1 MTSTRDVSV
10 AVIGAGPVG
19 ATAANLLGTYGIST
33 LVIDRESDIVDYPR
47 AIGIDD
53 ESLRT
58 FQNAGLAD
66 KVLRSTI
73 QNVPLKFFDAAG
85 HCLADIRPTA
95 RDYGWHKRNIFM
107 QPKAEAVL
115 REGLR
120 RFPHVR
126 MELGTRLRELRQDA
140 DGVSLLMVDAF
151 GETHDVHADFV
162 IAADG
167 GRSPIRG
174 QLGIPLEG
182 STHPRKWVVIDCA
195 TDPLDAPYT
204 ALHCD
209 PRRPYVSA
217 HLPEDHRR
225 WEFML
230 FPGEDADELL
240 SPDRVKDLL
249 HRYVGATAT
258 ATATAEV
265 LRARVYTHHSR
276 IAARFVEGRVALAG
290 DAAHLM
296 PPWAGQGMNT
306 GIRDVTNLCWKLAAI
321 VRGQADKSLLA
332 TYDEERRPHAKAMIE
347 LSTTLGRVLAP
358 KRRSVARLRDLT
370 LRAASLAPAIRSWIL
385 EMRFKPVPDYH
396 NGFVSRGG
404 DSGTAPSVG
413 RMLPQPMVETSDGAH
428 VRLDDALG
436 SWFAVL
442 GFECDP
448 LARLTGDELAALHRF
463 QPRVVK
469 VLASRPGARHDQQPC
484 VSDDTVVI
492 EDLDNQLRPWFQA
505 QGRNVAFVRPDR
517 FVAAM
522 TDLDGLGRAITDL
535 ADRLAAPSRL
545 AEPGRLT
552 ARSGVP

>member
-1 MTSTRDVSV
+1 MTGTESVSV

-19 ATAANLLGTYGIST
+19 ATAANLLGTYGVST
-33 LVIDRESDIVDYPR
+33 LIIDREPDIVDYPR
-47 AIGIDD
+47 AIGLDD

-58 FQNAGLAD
+58 FQSAGLAGEI
-66 KVLRSTI
+66 LRSTI

-85 HCLADIRPTA
+85 RCLADIRPTA
-95 RDYGWHKRNIFM
+95 RDYGWHKRNIFT

-126 MELGTRLRELRQDA
+126 LELGTQLRELTQDD
-140 DGVSLLMVDAF
+140 DGVSLLIADEC
-151 GETHDVHADFV
+151 GETREVRADYV

-167 GRSPIRG
+167 GRSSIRSR
-174 QLGIPLEG
+174 LGIALEG
-182 STHPRKWVVIDCA
+182 STHPHKWVVIDCA
-195 TDPLDAPYT
+195 EDPLDAPYT

-217 HLPEDHRR
+217 RLPDDHRR

-240 SPDRVKDLL
+240 SPERVKDLL
-249 HRYVGATAT
+249 RRHGGAPATAT
-258 ATATAEV
+258 ADV
-265 LRARVYTHHSR
+265 LRARVYTHHAR

-321 VRGQADKSLLA
+321 VRGRAGASLLA

-347 LSTTLGRVLAP
+347 LSATLGRVLAP
-358 KRRSVARLRDLT
+358 KRRSAARIRDLT
-370 LRAASLAPAIRSWIL
+370 LRAASHAPAIRSWIL
-385 EMRFKPVPDYH
+385 EMRFKPVPDYRT
-396 NGFVSRGG
+396 GFVAHDHDG
-404 DSGTAPSVG
+404 DNTPGVG
-413 RMLPQPMVETSDGAH
+413 RMLPQPMVETADGAH

-436 SWFAVL
+436 PWFAVL

-448 LARLTGDELAALHRF
+448 LARLTTGELAALHRF
-463 QPRVVK
+463 QPRIVK
-469 VLASRPGARHDQQPC
+469 VLASRAGARHHAQPC
-484 VSDDTVVI
+484 ASPDTVVV
-492 EDLDNQLRPWFQA
+492 EDLDNHVRAWFQA
-505 QGRNVAFVRPDR
+505 RGRTLAFVRPDR
-517 FVAAM
+517 VVAAM
-522 TDLDGLGRAITDL
+522 TDLDGIGPAVTHL
-535 ADRLAAPSRL
+535 ADRLTAPVPLASRTG
-545 AEPGRLT
+545 AP
-552 ARSGVP
+552 

>member
-1 MTSTRDVSV
+1 MTTTQHVSV
-10 AVIGAGPVG
+10 AVVGAGPVG
-19 ATAANLLGTYGIST
+19 ATAANLLGVYGVST
-33 LVIDRESDIVDYPR
+33 LIVDRERDIVEYPR
-47 AIGIDD
+47 AIGVDD

-58 FQNAGLAD
+58 FQSGGLAD
-66 KVLRSTI
+66 EIVRTAI

-85 HCLADIRPTA
+85 RCLADIRPSA

-126 MELGTRLRELRQDA
+126 MDLGTQLRELKQDD
-140 DGVSLLMVDAF
+140 DGVSLLMADES
-151 GETHDVHADFV
+151 GETREVRADYV

-167 GRSPIRG
+167 GRSSIRS

-195 TDPLDAPYT
+195 KDPLDAPYT
-204 ALHCD
+204 ALRCD

-217 HLPEDHRR
+217 HLPDDHRR

-240 SPDRVKDLL
+240 APESVKGLL
-249 HRYVGATAT
+249 QRHAGAPA
-258 ATATAEV
+258 AADV

-276 IAARFVEGRVALAG
+276 IAARFVAGRVALAG

-321 VRGQADKSLLA
+321 VRGQADPSLLA
-332 TYDEERRPHAKAMIE
+332 TYDAERRPHAKAMIE

-358 KRRSVARLRDLT
+358 KRLSAARLRDLT
-370 LRAASLAPAIRSWIL
+370 LRAASLAPAIRAWIL
-385 EMRFKPVPDYH
+385 EMRFKPVPDYRA
-396 NGFVSRGG
+396 GFVAHDG
-404 DSGTAPSVG
+404 DAGDAPSVG
-413 RMLPQPMVETSDGAH
+413 RMLPQPMVEMPAGSH

-436 SWFAVL
+436 PWFAVL

-448 LARLTGDELAALHRF
+448 LARLSGDELAAVRRF

-469 VLASRPGARHDQQPC
+469 ILKSRAGTRHHAQPC

-492 EDLDNQLRPWFQA
+492 EDLDNHLRPWFQA

-522 TDLDGLGRAITDL
+522 TDLDGVGPAITGL
-535 ADRLAAPSRL
+535 ADRLTAPRRRSDSGRP
-545 AEPGRLT
+545 AERG
-552 ARSGVP
+552 GVP

>member
-1 MTSTRDVSV
+1 MTGTQSVSV

-19 ATAANLLGTYGIST
+19 ATAANLLGTYGIDT
-33 LVIDRESDIVDYPR
+33 LIVERESDVVDYPR

-58 FQNAGLAD
+58 FQTAGLAD
-66 KVLRSTI
+66 EVLRSTI
-73 QNVPLKFFDAAG
+73 QNVPLKFFDASG
-85 HCLADIRPTA
+85 HCLADIRPTT

-126 MELGTRLRELRQDA
+126 MELGTRLRELEQDEG
-140 DGVSLLMVDAF
+140 GVSLLMTDPFDENHEVR
-151 GETHDVHADFV
+151 ADYV

-167 GRSPIRG
+167 GRSFVRSR
-174 QLGIPLEG
+174 LGIPLEG
-182 STHPRKWVVIDCA
+182 STHPHRWVVIDCA
-195 TDPLDAPYT
+195 KDPFDAPYT

-217 HLPEDHRR
+217 HLPDDHRR

-240 SPDRVKDLL
+240 APDRVEDLL
-249 HRYVGATAT
+249 RRHSGAGA
-258 ATATAEV
+258 ADDV

-276 IAARFVEGRVALAG
+276 IAARFVQGRIALAG

-306 GIRDVTNLCWKLAAI
+306 GIRDVANLCWKLAAI
-321 VRGQADKSLLA
+321 VRGQSDESLLA

-358 KRRSVARLRDLT
+358 KQRSVARVRDLV
-370 LRAASLAPAIRSWIL
+370 LRAASLAPAIRAWIL
-385 EMRFKPVPDYH
+385 EMRFKPLPDYR
-396 NGFVSRGG
+396 NGFVALDGDAGG
-404 DSGTAPSVG
+404 PPGIG

-436 SWFAVL
+436 PWFAVL
-442 GFECDP
+442 CFGCDP
-448 LARLTGDELAALHRF
+448 LARLTEAELAAVRRF
-463 QPRVVK
+463 QPRIVK
-469 VLASRPGARHDQQPC
+469 VLPSRSGARHRSQPC

-492 EDLDNQLRPWFQA
+492 EDLDNHLRPWFRA
-505 QGRNVAFVRPDR
+505 QGHNVAFVRPDR
-517 FVAAM
+517 IVAAM
-522 TDLDGLGRAITDL
+522 TDLDGAGTAI
-535 ADRLAAPSRL
+535 AHL
-545 AEPGRLT
+545 AERAGAHRLPGE
-552 ARSGVP
+552 ADQPAERSGVP